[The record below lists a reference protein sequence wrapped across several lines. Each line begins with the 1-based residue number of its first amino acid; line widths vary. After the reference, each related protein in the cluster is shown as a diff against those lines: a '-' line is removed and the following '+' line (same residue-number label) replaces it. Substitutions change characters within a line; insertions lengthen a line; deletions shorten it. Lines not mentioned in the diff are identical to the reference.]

1 MRIST
6 TPLPT
11 FAAAAPSSRCARPST
26 PPRTFEGAAMNHMPT
41 LNRRA
46 FVIGTAAVGT
56 GLALGLD
63 IPFGGPTVV
72 RAADGSPEVNAWV
85 VIRPDDTVV
94 IRIARS
100 EMGQGTLTGLAQLA
114 AEELECDWS
123 KVTTEYP
130 TPGQS
135 VARKRAWGDFSTGG
149 SRGIRTSHEYV
160 RKGGAT
166 ARAML
171 IQAAANDWK
180 VPASECTA
188 ANSVITHT
196 PSGKTTTYGKVAEAA
211 AKIEPPADVKLKD
224 PKDWKII
231 GKPLKRLDT
240 ADKTTGKMTYGIDV
254 KLPGMLNAAIKAC
267 PVFGGKV
274 KSYDE
279 AKIANM
285 KGVKKVVKVEDY
297 AVAVVADTWWHAKTA
312 LDALPIVWD
321 EGPNA
326 KVSSDS
332 IAKWLAEGL
341 DPAQQAFVGNENGD
355 AKTALAGAAKKVEAV
370 YNYPYQ
376 NHATME
382 PLNATAL
389 YTADKCEVWCG
400 TQNGE
405 AAFAATVEVSGLPAE
420 KCDVYKQMLG
430 GGFGRKGNT
439 DYVRQAVAIAKQ
451 MPGTPIKL
459 LWSREEDMQHGAY
472 HPITQCKM
480 TAGFDADNNLTALHM
495 RISGQSILFS
505 LRPEAMVNGK
515 DPVTFQGLNPN
526 GETAFGY
533 SIPNLLIDHSMRN
546 PHVPPGFWRGVNVNH
561 NAIYV
566 ECFMDELAHSVGQDP
581 LEFRRKLMPKNS
593 KHLAVLNAVAEK
605 IGWGKP
611 APQGVYR
618 GLAQHMGYGSYVAGA
633 AEISVTDGNKIK
645 VHRIVAATDPGY
657 AVNPAQIERQIAG
670 SFVYGLTGLFYGG
683 CTVKDGRIEQANF
696 DTYNSMRIAEMP
708 KVESII
714 MPSGGFWGGVGEPTI
729 CVAAPAV
736 LNAYFAATGKRIRS
750 VPLRDQNISFA

>member
-1 MRIST
+1 
-6 TPLPT
+6 
-11 FAAAAPSSRCARPST
+11 
-26 PPRTFEGAAMNHMPT
+26 MNHMPR
-41 LNRRA
+41 LNRRT
-46 FVIGTAAVGT
+46 FVIGSAALGS

-63 IPFGGPTVV
+63 LPFGPTVA

-100 EMGQGTLTGLAQLA
+100 EMGQGSLTGLAQLVA
-114 AEELECDWS
+114 DELECDWS

-149 SRGIRTSHEYV
+149 SRGIRASTEYV

-166 ARAML
+166 ARVML
-171 IQAAANDWK
+171 VQAAADEWK

-188 ANSVITHT
+188 ANSVITHAA
-196 PSGKTTTYGKVAEAA
+196 SGRTTTYGKVAEAA
-211 AKIEPPADVKLKD
+211 AKIAPPADVKLKD

-240 ADKTTGKMTYGIDV
+240 ADKTTGKMMYGIDV

-279 AKIANM
+279 AKIAGM
-285 KGVKKVVKVEDY
+285 KGVKKVVKVDDH

-312 LDALPIVWD
+312 LEALPIVWD
-321 EGPNA
+321 EGKNA
-326 KVSSDS
+326 NVSSES
-332 IAKWLAEGL
+332 IAKWLEEGL
-341 DPAQQAFVGNENGD
+341 DPSQQAFVGNENGD
-355 AKTALAGAAKKVEAV
+355 VKAALASAAKKVEAV
-370 YNYPYQ
+370 YSYPYQ

-382 PLNATAL
+382 PMNATAL
-389 YTADKCEVWCG
+389 YTPDKCEVWCG

-405 AAFAATVEVSGLPAE
+405 AAFAATVEVSGLPSD
-420 KCDVYKQMLG
+420 KCDVYKHMLG
-430 GGFGRKGNT
+430 GGFGRRGNT

-472 HPITQCKM
+472 HPVTQCKM

-505 LRPEAMVNGK
+505 LRPDAMVNGK
-515 DPVTFQGLNPN
+515 DPVTFQGLNPS

-566 ECFMDELAHSVGQDP
+566 ECFMDELAHAVGQDP
-581 LEFRRKLMPKNS
+581 LEFRRKLMAKNP

-605 IGWGKP
+605 IGWDKP

-618 GLAQHMGYGSYVAGA
+618 GLASFMGFGSYVAGA
-633 AEISVTDGNKIK
+633 AEISVVDGTKIK
-645 VHRIVAATDPGY
+645 VHRIIGATDPAY
-657 AVNPAQIERQIAG
+657 AVNPAQIDRQVAG
-670 SFVYGLTGLFYGG
+670 SFVYGLSGLFYGG
-683 CTVKDGRIEQANF
+683 CTVKDGRIEQSNF

-714 MPSGGFWGGVGEPTI
+714 MPSGGTAWGGVGEPTI

-750 VPLRDQNISFA
+750 VPLRDQNITFA

>member
-1 MRIST
+1 
-6 TPLPT
+6 
-11 FAAAAPSSRCARPST
+11 
-26 PPRTFEGAAMNHMPT
+26 MNHMPK

-72 RAADGSPEVNAWV
+72 RAADGSPEINAWV

-100 EMGQGTLTGLAQLA
+100 EMGQGTLTGLAQLV

-123 KVTTEYP
+123 KVTTEFP

-149 SRGIRTSHEYV
+149 SRGIRTSQEYV

-166 ARAML
+166 ARVML
-171 IQAAANDWK
+171 VQAAANEWK

-196 PSGKTTTYGKVAEAA
+196 PSGKTTTYGKVVEAA
-211 AKIEPPADVKLKD
+211 AKLEPPADVKLKD
-224 PKDWKII
+224 PKDWKLV
-231 GKPLKRLDT
+231 GKGVQRLDT
-240 ADKTTGKMTYGIDV
+240 ADKVTGKTTYGIDI
-254 KLPGMLNAAIKAC
+254 KLPGMLNAAIKDC
-267 PVFGGKV
+267 PVFGGKL
-274 KSYDE
+274 KSFDE
-279 AKIANM
+279 AKVMGM
-285 KGVKKVVKVEDY
+285 KGVKKVVRVNDST
-297 AVAVVADTWWHAKTA
+297 VAVVADTWWHAKTA

-321 EGPNA
+321 EGENA
-326 KVSSDS
+326 KVSSES

-341 DPAQQAFVGNENGD
+341 DNAQPAFVGNQNGD
-355 AKTALAGAAKKVEAV
+355 VKAAIAGAAKKVEAV

-376 NHATME
+376 NHAAME
-382 PLNATAL
+382 PLNATAI

-405 AAFAATVEVSGLPAE
+405 AAFAAVTEASGLPAE
-420 KCDVYKQMLG
+420 KCDVHKLILG
-430 GGFGRKGNT
+430 GGFGRRGQT

-459 LWSREEDMQHGAY
+459 LWSREEDMLHGTY
-472 HPITQCKM
+472 HPVTQCKL
-480 TAGFDADNNLTALHM
+480 TGAFDADNNLTALHM
-495 RISGQSILFS
+495 RLSGQSILFT
-505 LRPEAMVNGK
+505 LRPAALENGK
-515 DPVTFQGLNPN
+515 DPAAFQGLVPS
-526 GETAFGY
+526 GDAAIGY
-533 SIPNLLIDHSMRN
+533 TLPNLLVEHSMRN
-546 PHVPPGFWRGVNVNH
+546 PHVPPGFWRGVNINH
-561 NAIYV
+561 NAIYL
-566 ECFMDELAHSVGQDP
+566 ECFMDELALSVGQDP
-581 LEFRRKLMPKNS
+581 VEFRRKLMTKHP
-593 KHLAVLNAVAEK
+593 KHLAVLNAVADK

-618 GLAQHMGYGSYVAGA
+618 GIAQHMGYGSYVAGA

-657 AVNPAQIERQIAG
+657 AVNPAQIERQVAG
-670 SFVYGLTGLFYGG
+670 SFVYGLSGLFYGG
-683 CTVKDGRIEQANF
+683 CSVKDGRIEQTNF
-696 DTYNSMRIAEMP
+696 DTYNSMRISEMP

-750 VPLRDQNISFA
+750 VPLRDQNITFA